1 MKNTIG
7 KTIWV
12 FPDGDL
18 PPAGP
23 FPLKG
28 HESVIILNM
37 NEQAVDVKMT
47 LYFTDKDPVV
57 DIPVVV
63 EANRVRCLRMDDP
76 SDLAG
81 FVLERDTQ
89 YAIKLECSLPVVA
102 QYGRLDTREQP
113 LSFYTTP
120 GIASKRATRTI
131 QCLNQQNLIGEQSR
145 KRGFHESVKS
155 PLFGC
160 RSMFNNR
167 SHKSR
172 RSGWRADHTRLR

>member
-1 MKNTIG
+1 MGPFLGAHVAGHFRHIG
-7 KTIWV
+7 TGTQQLLQLLDNAKGQFQAEKSAIGMHV
-12 FPDGDL
+12 DGDL

-120 GIASKRATRTI
+120 GYS
-131 QCLNQQNLIGEQSR
+131 Q
-145 KRGFHESVKS
+145 
-155 PLFGC
+155 
-160 RSMFNNR
+160 
-167 SHKSR
+167 
-172 RSGWRADHTRLR
+172 

>member
-37 NEQAVDVKMT
+37 NERAVDVKMT

-120 GIASKRATRTI
+120 GYS
-131 QCLNQQNLIGEQSR
+131 Q
-145 KRGFHESVKS
+145 
-155 PLFGC
+155 
-160 RSMFNNR
+160 
-167 SHKSR
+167 
-172 RSGWRADHTRLR
+172 